1 MKPHTI
7 RLLCASGL
15 LTVLCH
21 SAAAQEGLMEI
32 YQRALQNDPAIR
44 EAEARFLANS
54 EVKPQARA
62 QLLPSLSF
70 STSTSGSFNENP
82 IAPVDPITGENVEGI
97 TGYESDSDS
106 FGWQVSVNQTVFDW
120 SQILSL
126 RQADKRVVQAQTE
139 YEAQRQ
145 QLLLRVAE
153 AYFNVLAAEDS
164 LDAQRVAR
172 EALERQLEQAQRRFD
187 VGLIAIT
194 DVQERQA
201 GFDLAVAQEI
211 EAQRVLATEQE
222 RLREIIGDYVT
233 DLASPGEEIPLVSPD
248 PRNPDEWVQVALR
261 QNLALIS
268 ARLAADIAQ
277 DDISIQRA
285 SRLPTLSFQSGYRFN
300 EQTGTRTTKRIGGDL
315 RVPSLSES
323 EGYNWSLNL
332 QVPIFTGGLN
342 SSRIQQSV
350 YQHRAQVQ
358 AAERVARETERATRD
373 SYLGV
378 ESSISRV
385 QALRQAV
392 ESAETALRATEA
404 GYEVGTRTSVE
415 VQQSLEQLR
424 RAQTDYA
431 RARYDY
437 ILNTLRLKQAA
448 GTLTVVD
455 IEQVDGWLESGSAA
469 ASN

>member
-15 LTVLCH
+15 LTVLAH

-54 EVKPQARA
+54 EVRPQARA
-62 QLLPSLSF
+62 QLLPNLSF
-70 STSTSGSFNENP
+70 STNTGGTFNENP
-82 IAPVDPITGENVEGI
+82 IAPQDPILGGNVEGI
-97 TGYESDSDS
+97 RGFETDSDS
-106 FGWQVSVNQTVFDW
+106 FGWQLNVNQTVFDW
-120 SQILSL
+120 SQILTL
-126 RQADKRVVQAQTE
+126 KQADKRVAQAEAE

-145 QLLLRVAE
+145 QLLIRVAE
-153 AYFNVLAAEDS
+153 AYFAVLAAEDS

-172 EALERQLEQAQRRFD
+172 EAFERQLEQAQRRFE

-194 DVQERQA
+194 DVQETQA
-201 GFDLAVAQEI
+201 AFDSAVAQEI

-233 DLASPGEEIPLVSPD
+233 DLASPEDEIPLVSPD
-248 PRNPDEWVQVALR
+248 PRNPDEWVRVALR

-277 DDISIQRA
+277 DDVAIQRA
-285 SRLPTLSFQSGYRFN
+285 GRLPTLSFSSGYRYN
-300 EQTGTRTTKRIGGDL
+300 ESEGTRTTKRIDGDL

-332 QVPIFTGGLN
+332 QVPIFTGGFN

-373 SYLGV
+373 AFLGV

-385 QALRQAV
+385 RALRQAV
-392 ESAETALRATEA
+392 ESAQTALRATEA

-415 VQQSLEQLR
+415 VQQSLDQLT

-431 RARYDY
+431 RARYEY

-448 GTLTVVD
+448 GTLTVAD
-455 IEQVDGWLESGSAA
+455 IEQVDGWLRRES
-469 ASN
+469 N